1 MQKLQ
6 KYVLTSF
13 FAKNRTAWIWFN
25 SICSNHSIHYY
36 MSIEQNLMTIV
47 SEAAHLAEKIF
58 FNGQVHTWIGNYATF
73 HSTIFLYL
81 IIMPFNGF
89 HSPQH
94 NSPTSVMSL
103 FSFFSM
109 KNPSC
114 DGERNKQ
121 NLSNHLELV
130 FSKNM

>member
-1 MQKLQ
+1 M
-6 KYVLTSF
+6 
-13 FAKNRTAWIWFN
+13 N
-25 SICSNHSIHYY
+25 
-36 MSIEQNLMTIV
+36 IEQNLMTIV

-103 FSFFSM
+103 FSFFNI

-114 DGERNKQ
+114 DGV
-121 NLSNHLELV
+121 LGPDHLESTILKITSKISLV
-130 FSKNM
+130 I